1 MTSAGADKW
10 RNAIVAGLV
19 KATGCVRVYERSDS
33 DVRGLEGLEPTT
45 GWLHGEPPTAGLS
58 IDENGV
64 QLAVD
69 IVGGHKTGFY
79 LDQRDNRAWL
89 RSVAAGKE
97 ILNGFCYT
105 GGFLHGAVHGGGPQA
120 AALAA

>member
-1 MTSAGADKW
+1 VADQYGDTVVVQLTSAGADKW

-19 KATGCVRVYERSDS
+19 KATGCARVYERSDS

-45 GWLHGEPPTAGLS
+45 GWLHGEPPRAGLS

-69 IVGGHKTGFY
+69 VVGGHKTGFY

-89 RSVAAGKE
+89 RRWRPARN
-97 ILNGFCYT
+97 LNCFCDSRT
-105 GGFLHGAVHGGGPQA
+105 AEMAIH
-120 AALAA
+120 